1 MKLRSL
7 SNVSLLW
14 KILFSTSIAITV
26 LFAGIGWVVQDQFA
40 RIASAGLEEEVHA
53 SFEAYN
59 SLWQARA
66 HELASVSLVL
76 SRMSDVRSAFNTG
89 DQRTIRDTAGEIWEK
104 ISRRG
109 TVFLVTDPR
118 GAVLAGLGETP
129 GSAFHDVPA
138 VRAAA
143 NHFPKQA
150 TGIALQ
156 NGRLYQLAIT
166 PVYVAAS
173 EGSALLNVLVAG
185 VEVDADLARELKA
198 ATGGSEFAFTI
209 GGRAGASTLDAQG
222 VREMERAPGSGQS
235 QIVIGSTDYAQFTT
249 PLLDIEGKPIGE
261 LRILRSFE
269 AARNRIAAMRWN
281 ITLLWALAV
290 LIGLGLTYI
299 LARRLLA
306 PVQALDGAASEIG
319 RGNYDVRVHVTSK
332 DEVGRLA
339 ATFNAMCESVGEA
352 REELI
357 RQERISTIGRL
368 STSIIHDL
376 RNPLASIYGGS
387 EMLVDDD
394 LSQPQVKRLATNIY
408 RSSRRVQ
415 ELLQELADVTRGQ
428 AHAREVCR
436 LRDVIMAACETLI
449 PLADSRRVTIDVT
462 VPEEIELPLDRSPM
476 ERVFQNLVANA
487 IEAMPDGGSIRVN
500 ADASTHAVQVTV
512 EDTGPGV
519 PVAIAGQLF
528 QPFVT
533 AGKKNG
539 TGLGLALSRKTVLDH
554 GGDLWMDPAAEQGA
568 RFVVSLPSN

>member
-1 MKLRSL
+1 M
-7 SNVSLLW
+7 SLLW

-26 LFAGIGWVVQDQFA
+26 LFAGIGWVVQDQFV

-53 SFEAYN
+53 SFQAYN
-59 SLWQARA
+59 SLWEARA

-76 SRMSDVRSAFNTG
+76 SRMSDVRAAFSTA
-89 DQRTIRDTAGEIWEK
+89 DEATIRDTAGEIWEK

-118 GAVLAGLGETP
+118 GAVLAGLGETNGP
-129 GSAFHDVPA
+129 AIHDVPA

-143 NHFPKQA
+143 ARFPKQA

-156 NGRLYQLAIT
+156 DGRLYQLAIT
-166 PVYVAAS
+166 PVYVAAAQ
-173 EGSALLNVLVAG
+173 GSALLNVLVAG
-185 VEVDADLARELKA
+185 VEVDADLARELKE

-209 GGRAGASTLDAQG
+209 GGGAVASTLDTQG
-222 VREMERAPGSGQS
+222 AREVGRTEGGSRS
-235 QIVIGSTDYAQFTT
+235 QVVIGSTDYAQFAT
-249 PLLDIEGKPIGE
+249 PLLDIEGRPIGE
-261 LRILRSFE
+261 LRILRSFD
-269 AARNRIAAMRWN
+269 AARRRIAAMRWN
-281 ITLLWALAV
+281 IVFLWALAV
-290 LIGLGLTYI
+290 LMGLGLTYM

-306 PVQALDGAASEIG
+306 PVQALDQAASEIG

-339 ATFNAMCESVGEA
+339 ATFNAMCESIGGA

-387 EMLVDDD
+387 EMLVDDE
-394 LSQPQVKRLATNIY
+394 LSQPQVKRLAGNIY
-408 RSSRRVQ
+408 KSSRRVQ

-436 LRDVIMAACETLI
+436 LRDVITAGCETLTAS
-449 PLADSRRVTIDVT
+449 ADSRQVTIDVE
-462 VPEEIELPLDRSPM
+462 VPEAIELPLDRSPM

-487 IEAMPDGGSIRVN
+487 IEAMPEGGSIRVT
-500 ADASTHAVQVTV
+500 AMAQPEGVLVTV
-512 EDTGPGV
+512 EDNGPGV
-519 PVAIAGQLF
+519 PVSIAAQLF

-554 GGDLWMDPAAEQGA
+554 GGDLWMDPASAGGA
-568 RFVVSLPSN
+568 RFFVRLPAG